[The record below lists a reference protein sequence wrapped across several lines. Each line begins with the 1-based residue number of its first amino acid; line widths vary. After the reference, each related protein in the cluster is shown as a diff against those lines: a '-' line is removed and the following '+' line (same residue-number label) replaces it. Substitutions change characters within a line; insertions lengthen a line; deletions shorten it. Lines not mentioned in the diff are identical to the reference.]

1 MWHTHTHT
9 HTIRFDVFCVCYITC
24 FRCHAMHG
32 VNACIWMDRHRAS
45 WGLDAQKE
53 RDASSS
59 SSTSRPV
66 PVKTSFTI
74 CLYHI
79 LVLYCIRCLVLYE
92 LNCNIWGWSLDM
104 CYDGSNPIKIRVN
117 HTLSVWAWK
126 LGTLLLKTSPW
137 GCPSEPAGAAPLQGN
152 TCNGRRI
159 IPHSQT
165 QFLN

>member
-1 MWHTHTHT
+1 VCDTHTLYVLTFFVFVTLHAL
-9 HTIRFDVFCVCYITC
+9 DVTQSTASM
-24 FRCHAMHG
+24 HAFG
-32 VNACIWMDRHRAS
+32 WIGTVLVRG
-45 WGLDAQKE
+45 GLDVQKE
-53 RDASSS
+53 RDGSSS

-126 LGTLLLKTSPW
+126 LGTLLLKTSLW

>member
-1 MWHTHTHT
+1 VWHTHTHYT
-9 HTIRFDVFCVCYITC
+9 FWRFFVSVTLNALDVTQCTASM
-24 FRCHAMHG
+24 HAFG
-32 VNACIWMDRHRAS
+32 WIGTVLVRG
-45 WGLDAQKE
+45 GLDVQKE

-159 IPHSQT
+159 FPHSQT